1 MRRLT
6 ICFLLPAVMM
16 TSAADAALPASHPG
30 PTVNDYTAAQSS
42 AAEAAARGAGYS
54 QLEITMVQAGDF
66 FLTGEKDGQKYFLTV
81 TPDGKVYPSGP
92 TPAANANG

>member
-6 ICFLLPAVMM
+6 ICFLLPAAMIAG
-16 TSAADAALPASHPG
+16 TAYAAQPASHPG

-42 AAEAAARGAGYS
+42 AAEAAAQAAGYS
-54 QLEITMVQAGDF
+54 QPEITMVQAGDF
-66 FLTGEKDGQKYFLTV
+66 FLTADKDGQKYFLTV

-92 TPAANANG
+92 TPAANG